1 MIDVTTGLLI
11 RCWML
16 ALLYGSLFM
25 TEGIAQQRLP
35 PHTKSGFVVTVDGA
49 RIHYFEAGPEAKSSK
64 GSGYLRIE
72 KPERQ
77 KHPTILFI
85 PGWMTPAWI
94 WEYQVAYFARNY
106 RVVAMDPRSHGDSSK
121 PADGHHPSARARDIK
136 ALADRLKLAPVVLVA
151 SSISV
156 MDVASYVAQFGTDTV
171 AGLVLVNGIA
181 GREYDLE
188 TIRNLLNYANSFQMD
203 RRSGA
208 ERFVRNMYKKPHSE
222 AYIQR
227 MIRATLKTP
236 TDSALALFLGSL
248 ASDNR
253 PALAKIDK
261 PTLIVVARVD
271 SWMPF
276 YEDLQ
281 KRIRGSRLE
290 VFENGGH
297 ALFVDEAAQFN
308 SMLERFIGSTWAAC
322 CNELSLG

>member
-1 MIDVTTGLLI
+1 MIGVIAGLLI
-11 RCWML
+11 RCWL
-16 ALLYGSLFM
+16 LVILYGSVFL
-25 TEGIAQQRLP
+25 TEGIAQQKLP
-35 PHTKSGFVVTVDGA
+35 RNTKSGFVVTLDGA
-49 RIHYFEAGPEAKSSK
+49 RIHYFEAGPEAKSAK
-64 GSGYLRIE
+64 GPGYLRIE
-72 KPERQ
+72 KPGKQ
-77 KHPTILFI
+77 KRPAILFI

-106 RVVAMDPRSHGDSSK
+106 RVVAMDPRSQGDSSK
-121 PADGHHPSARARDIK
+121 PADGHHPAARARDVK
-136 ALADRLKLAPVVLVA
+136 ALADRLELAPVVLVA

-156 MDVASYVAQFGTDTV
+156 TDVASYVDQFGTDTV

-208 ERFVRNMYKKPHSE
+208 ERFVRNMYKKPTSE
-222 AYIQR
+222 AYIHR

-253 PALAKIDK
+253 PALAKIDR

-281 KRIRGSRLE
+281 KRIRGSRME
-290 VFENGGH
+290 VFENAGH

-308 SMLERFIGSTWAAC
+308 SMLEKFVR
-322 CNELSLG
+322 SLAPSRS